1 MGKHDQSLKGGE
13 RGDSGRQGERRCI
26 SQRGKGG
33 KQQGAGQ
40 ARNKNRPLTLS
51 AVTRSAVSKR
61 GERSADS
68 LARNQI
74 LFQVSSLSFIRPLF
88 NRLRRI
94 RVLQSHACFFN
105 LPLKSWVIFKCQCRR
120 ALVNV
125 TSARAKGFSCVQE

>member
-51 AVTRSAVSKR
+51 AVTRRAASSR
-61 GERSADS
+61 GERSVDAFAKES
-68 LARNQI
+68 NP
-74 LFQVSSLSFIRPLF
+74 VSGL
-88 NRLRRI
+88 
-94 RVLQSHACFFN
+94 VLEFH
-105 LPLKSWVIFKCQCRR
+105 P
-120 ALVNV
+120 ALVQQV
-125 TSARAKGFSCVQE
+125 ASDSSFAIARLFF